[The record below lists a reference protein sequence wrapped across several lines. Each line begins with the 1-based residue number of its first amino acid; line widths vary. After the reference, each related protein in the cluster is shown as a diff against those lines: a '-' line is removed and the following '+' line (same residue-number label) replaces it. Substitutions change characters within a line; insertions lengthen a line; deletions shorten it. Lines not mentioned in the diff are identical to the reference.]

1 MKKKIFIFVVIALFI
16 ITPVVLIANSTKNVD
31 CAVGE
36 FRDFSG
42 CSNTCGG
49 GTQTRS
55 RTVITP
61 KSGNG
66 KDCPPLSERRP
77 CNTQVCPVDCKVSGF
92 SDFSDCTR
100 ECGGGTQTRTKTII
114 QNQVGTG
121 APCPE
126 LSNTIAC
133 NTEPCLIDIIS
144 PSDTI
149 IGIGDTPPGSCIN
162 EVGGFAEYSD
172 ISTLGLS
179 GIFKSARLRANILL
193 NGGPEQRIRF
203 GVYFKRTSD
212 EVFVPL
218 TQYTIITRDT
228 IDFVEFDSE
237 SIDREIPVAPFR
249 FVSGDKIGVF
259 IDRPFC
265 ASITNPRVTIQ
276 YTNV

>member
-1 MKKKIFIFVVIALFI
+1 M
-16 ITPVVLIANSTKNVD
+16 VLIANSTKNKNVD

-36 FRDFSG
+36 FRDFSV

-77 CNTQVCPVDCKVSGF
+77 CNTQVCPVNCEVGEF

-133 NTEPCLIDIIS
+133 NTQPCFPLDCKVGNF
-144 PSDTI
+144 SDFSDCTRECGGGIQTRIRTI
-149 IGIGDTPPGSCIN
+149 IRN
-162 EVGGFAEYSD
+162 QVGGAPCPHLSESRPCNTGVCPVDCKVSEFSD
-172 ISTLGLS
+172 SDFSECTEEC
-179 GIFKSARLRANILL
+179 
-193 NGGPEQRIRF
+193 GGGTQT
-203 GVYFKRTSD
+203 RTR
-212 EVFVPL
+212 
-218 TQYTIITRDT
+218 TIIQNQIGTGLPCRHL
-228 IDFVEFDSE
+228 EE
-237 SIDREIPVAPFR
+237 S
-249 FVSGDKIGVF
+249 
-259 IDRPFC
+259 RPC
-265 ASITNPRVTIQ
+265 NTHPCPLV
-276 YTNV
+276 